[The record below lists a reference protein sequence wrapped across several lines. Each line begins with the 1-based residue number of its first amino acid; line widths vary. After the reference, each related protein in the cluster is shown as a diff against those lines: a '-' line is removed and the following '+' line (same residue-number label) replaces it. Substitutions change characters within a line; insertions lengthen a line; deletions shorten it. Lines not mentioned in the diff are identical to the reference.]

1 MKVLSFFAAVGAGST
16 TLCISYLSEY
26 PDQFYNVSIH
36 PVSPPLLMS
45 TFFGAVNE
53 VDSHN
58 MFRQSDIAMDKV
70 LVTKCGWL
78 RFCTTVSMGT
88 TITNCWKMFCYG
100 VKRNH
105 FNKSIRI
112 REFSEK
118 LLLIASIILS
128 QQTQARR
135 QRTYLPLMKLTSK
148 ALFLPFGASNIP
160 VLILTIQ
167 RSA

>member
-1 MKVLSFFAAVGAGST
+1 MGVGST
-16 TLCISYLSEY
+16 KLCIPYLSEY

-36 PVSPPLLMS
+36 PFSPPLLMS
-45 TFFGAVNE
+45 KFFGAVNE
-53 VDSHN
+53 VASHN
-58 MFRQSDIAMDKV
+58 KFWQSDIAMEKF

-78 RFCTTVSMGT
+78 QLCTTVSTGMT
-88 TITNCWKMFCYG
+88 FTNCWKLFYFG
-100 VKRNH
+100 VNRNH
-105 FNKSIRI
+105 FNKSISI

-118 LLLIASIILS
+118 LPLISSITLS

-148 ALFLPFGASNIP
+148 ALCLTFGALNIP
-160 VLILTIQ
+160 VLILKIQ

>member
-1 MKVLSFFAAVGAGST
+1 MGAGST
-16 TLCISYLSEY
+16 TLCIPYLSDY

-36 PVSPPLLMS
+36 PVSLPLLMS
-45 TFFGAVNE
+45 KLFDAVNE

-58 MFRQSDIAMDKV
+58 KLRQSDIAMKKF
-70 LVTKCGWL
+70 LVTQYGWL
-78 RFCTTVSMGT
+78 RLCTTVYMGM
-88 TITNCWKMFCYG
+88 TITNGWKLFCYG

-105 FNKSIRI
+105 FNKLISI

-118 LLLIASIILS
+118 LILIASIILS

-135 QRTYLPLMKLTSK
+135 QRTYLPMMKLTSK
-148 ALFLPFGASNIP
+148 ALCLPFGASNIP

-167 RSA
+167 ISA